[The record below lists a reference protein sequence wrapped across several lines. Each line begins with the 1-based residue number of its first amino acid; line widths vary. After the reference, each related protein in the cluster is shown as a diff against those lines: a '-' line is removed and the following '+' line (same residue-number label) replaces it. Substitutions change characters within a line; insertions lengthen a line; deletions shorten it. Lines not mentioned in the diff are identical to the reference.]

1 MKQKQNKI
9 NIREEINL
17 KIDDARNLPIISG
30 VAMEFMSL
38 YENRDSTL
46 EMITEL
52 ISRDPALSTQ
62 IVRVAN
68 SAFYGLRN
76 KVGSLDYAIVLLGLK
91 EVKNIVFMM
100 SVFKMIPEDAEF
112 SFDKT
117 DYLKHSLLTA
127 QTAKILTKALNLSF
141 KSSPFLIGLIHDIGK
156 IFLDRNFHRLYSNV
170 IKDVKK
176 LKIQMHEA
184 EFKSLGMTHAEVGS
198 ILTRKWNFPED
209 ISNVILM
216 HHDINN
222 ALTDKILTSV
232 IHVSDI
238 LTNSRNI
245 GLPSPS
251 AAVNITQDPG
261 WDFIREEIKNSEDV
275 DLEKI
280 LFQIDDELQNS
291 EELLE
296 MYYPGANSSTE
307 KKY

>member
-1 MKQKQNKI
+1 MKEKQNKI
-9 NIREEINL
+9 NIRKEINL

-38 YENRDSTL
+38 YENRDSTFG
-46 EMITEL
+46 MITEV
-52 ISRDPALSTQ
+52 ISRDPALSAQ
-62 IVRVAN
+62 ILRVAN

-100 SVFKMIPEDAEF
+100 SVFKMIPEDLEF

-127 QTAKILTKALNLSF
+127 QAAKILSKALNLNF
-141 KSSPFLIGLIHDIGK
+141 ESSPFLIGLIHDIGK
-156 IFLDRNFHRLYSNV
+156 IFLDQNFHKLYSV
-170 IKDVKK
+170 VMKDVKK
-176 LKIQMHEA
+176 LKIPMYTA
-184 EFKSLGMTHAEVGS
+184 EFENLGITHSEVGS

-222 ALTDKILTSV
+222 ASSDKMLTSV

-251 AAVNITQDPG
+251 TAVNIMQDPG
-261 WDFIREEIKNSEDV
+261 WNFIEEEIKNSGDV

-296 MYYPGANSSTE
+296 LYYPGKS
-307 KKY
+307 